1 MKSSK
6 VRETYSMVLER
17 ILNVMVEK
25 AASDV
30 YVKVGSPPVFRV
42 NGVLQSFDLPVNTD
56 REAEEMV
63 KQLMTDHQ
71 RRRFEDNPDLDLAYT
86 AGDGHRYRVNAF
98 RQKGHL
104 GFVIRLVR
112 MEDLSFERLNLPPV
126 VQRLAELPRGLVLV
140 TGATGSGKS
149 TTLAAMIR
157 HINNK
162 FKKHVMTI
170 EDPIEFMH
178 DDKLSVINQREV
190 GFDTNSFAD
199 ALKHVVRQS
208 PDVILV
214 GEMRDLDTMI
224 TALSAAQTGHVVL
237 STMHTTD
244 VTQTLD
250 RMINYFPEHLRPQI
264 RLELSLCLEGVVCM
278 RLLPRRD
285 SPGRIP
291 ALEVMLGTPAIKKLL
306 FSGETWRILDLVK
319 QGRDMGMQTFNQA
332 LVDLYRAGKVSY
344 DDALL
349 CATSPEEFKL
359 NVQGIYTGVESIT
372 ETDRYKG

>member
-1 MKSSK
+1 
-6 VRETYSMVLER
+6 MVVDR

-25 AASDV
+25 EASDV

-42 NGVLQSFDLPVNTD
+42 NGALESFGLPATTD
-56 REAEEMV
+56 HDAEQIA

-71 RRRFEDNPDLDLAYT
+71 KRRFDDDPDLDLAYT
-86 AGDGHRYRVNAF
+86 STDGHRYRVNAF

-104 GFVIRLVR
+104 GFVIRLVQ
-112 MEDLSFERLNLPPV
+112 MENLTFEKLNLPPV

-149 TTLAAMIR
+149 TTLAAMIN
-157 HINNK
+157 HINNN
-162 FKKHVMTI
+162 FKKHVITI
-170 EDPIEFMH
+170 EDPIEFIH

-208 PDVILV
+208 PDVIQV

-224 TALSAAQTGHVVL
+224 TALSAAQTGHLVL

-244 VTQTLD
+244 VAQTLD
-250 RMINYFPEHLRPQI
+250 RIINYFPEHLRPQI

-278 RLLPRRD
+278 RLLPRKD
-285 SPGRIP
+285 CPGRIP
-291 ALEVMLGTPAIKKLL
+291 ALEIVLGTPSMKKLL
-306 FSGETWRILDLVK
+306 FVGETWRILELAR

-332 LVDLYRAGKVSY
+332 LVDLYRADKVAY

-359 NVQGIYTGVESIT
+359 NAQGIYTGVESIG
-372 ETDRYKG
+372 ETDR

>member
-1 MKSSK
+1 
-6 VRETYSMVLER
+6 MVLER

-30 YVKVGSPPVFRV
+30 YVKVGSAPVFRV
-42 NGVLQSFDLPVNTD
+42 NGVLQNFDLPVTTD

-86 AGDGHRYRVNAF
+86 AVDGHRYRVNAF

-104 GFVIRLVR
+104 GLVIRLVR
-112 MEDLSFERLNLPPV
+112 MEDLTFERLNLPPV

-224 TALSAAQTGHVVL
+224 TALSAAQTGHLVL

-285 SPGRIP
+285 RPGRIP
-291 ALEVMLGTPAIKKLL
+291 ALEIMLGTPAIKKLL

-332 LVDLYRAGKVSY
+332 LVDLYREGKVSY

-359 NVQGIYTGVESIT
+359 NAQGIYTGVESIT
-372 ETDRYKG
+372 EADRHKR

>member
-1 MKSSK
+1 
-6 VRETYSMVLER
+6 MVVDR

-42 NGVLQSFDLPVNTD
+42 NGALESFDLTATTD
-56 REAEEMV
+56 RDTEQIA

-71 RRRFEDNPDLDLAYT
+71 KRRFDDNPDLDLAYT
-86 AGDGHRYRVNAF
+86 STDGHRYRVNAF

-104 GFVIRLVR
+104 GFVIRLVQ
-112 MEDLSFERLNLPPV
+112 MENLTFEKLNLPPV

-149 TTLAAMIR
+149 TTLAAMINY
-157 HINNK
+157 INNS

-170 EDPIEFMH
+170 EDPIEFIH

-208 PDVILV
+208 PDVIQV

-224 TALSAAQTGHVVL
+224 TALSAAQTGHLVL

-250 RMINYFPEHLRPQI
+250 RIINYFPEHLRPQI

-278 RLLPRRD
+278 RLLPRKD
-285 SPGRIP
+285 CPGRIP
-291 ALEVMLGTPAIKKLL
+291 ALEVMLGTPAVKNLL
-306 FSGETWRILDLVK
+306 FSGETWRILELVK

-332 LVDLYRAGKVSY
+332 LVDLYRADEVSY

-359 NVQGIYTGVESIT
+359 NAQGIYTGVESIS
-372 ETDRYKG
+372 ERDR

>member
-1 MKSSK
+1 
-6 VRETYSMVLER
+6 VFVDR
-17 ILNVMVEK
+17 ILRVMVEK
-25 AASDV
+25 GASDV
-30 YVKVGSPPVFRV
+30 YIKVGSVPSFRV
-42 NGVLQSFDLPVNTD
+42 NGVLQRYDLPVTTD
-56 REAEEMV
+56 QDTEDMARL
-63 KQLMTDHQ
+63 LMTEHQ
-71 RRRFEDNPDLDLAYT
+71 RGKFDDDPDLDLAYT
-86 AGDGHRYRVNAF
+86 AEDGHRYRVNAF
-98 RQKGHL
+98 RQKGHI
-104 GFVIRLVR
+104 GFVIRLVP
-112 MEDLSFERLNLPPV
+112 MEELGFERLNLPPV

-149 TTLAAMIR
+149 TTLAAMIS
-157 HINNK
+157 HINKN
-162 FKKHVMTI
+162 FKKHIMTV
-170 EDPIEFMH
+170 EDPIEFIH
-178 DDKLSVINQREV
+178 DDKLSVVNQREI

-224 TALSAAQTGHVVL
+224 TALSAAQTGHLVL

-264 RLELSLCLEGVVCM
+264 RLELSLCLEGVICM

-285 SPGRIP
+285 RAGRIP
-291 ALEVMLGTPAIKKLL
+291 AIEVMLGTPAIRNLL
-306 FSGETWRILDLVK
+306 FSGETWRILELVK

-332 LVDLYRAGKVSY
+332 LVELYRKGSVSF

-359 NVQGIYTGVESIT
+359 NAQGIYTGVESIT
-372 ETDRYKG
+372 ETQRYR